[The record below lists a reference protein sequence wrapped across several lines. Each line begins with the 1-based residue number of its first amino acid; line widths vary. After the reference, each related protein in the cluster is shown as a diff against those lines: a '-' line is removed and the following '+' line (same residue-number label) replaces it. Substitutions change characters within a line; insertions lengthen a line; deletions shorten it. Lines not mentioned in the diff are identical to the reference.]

1 MTDAGAKPGR
11 RKWGKRLLIAV
22 LAGVLGLGGLA
33 WYVTTDSFQAMV
45 RRRLVAELQRITGG
59 HVEIGSIHTT
69 PFRFGVDVRDLTI
82 HGREAAGE
90 LPYVHVDRLVAR
102 IKLRSALGIGLG
114 FESLVLE
121 RPQVHI
127 ILYPNGTSNQP
138 EPQVAT
144 SHGSSVAKLV
154 SFSIGHLEVRHG
166 ALLWNDQKTPLD
178 GAADD
183 VSAELNYSL
192 LHLRYDGNLLIGK
205 INTEFDGYRPVAWMA
220 EAHFTLGH
228 DSLEVQSL
236 KATSGRSHLQANGRL
251 SNFRNPE
258 IAGTYDLTLDL
269 GEAGAVAR
277 HAEVHSGM
285 LQASGKASWSSS
297 QFASAG
303 KLLVKELD
311 WRSTSLNFRV
321 DSVSTQY
328 SLDPQR
334 LALSGM
340 TAKVLGGDVS
350 GDAEVSNWIPPAT
363 IRKNRAQRAAAEERG
378 SVRLRAKNLSAQ
390 EIVAVLSST
399 ARPFQGLNLAGAG
412 SGTIETRWRGSRQ
425 NAETEITLEVA
436 PAARVAQEQL
446 PVSARGHAIYR
457 SAPGELEV
465 SEFNANTRS
474 SQVRASGTLSTRAA
488 MKLSVST
495 SDLGEWERVLVA
507 VGYRQRTPIEMR
519 GQASFNGSATGRLTE
534 IDFEGKLQSQDFE
547 VLVPATAST
556 SRKEIRWDYLAAEIE
571 LSPHTFAA
579 HNGTLRH
586 RGTTVGF
593 DLEAGLDGRLFTDS
607 SAFTASMQMRDA
619 DIAEILAIAGYN
631 YPLSG
636 KMDLFVHAS
645 GTRAQP
651 HAEGTIHLAD
661 AVVRGEPIQQFD
673 SKFSISREHL
683 SLEEMRLAQ
692 YEAKVS
698 GDGIYDFLTRAFS
711 FHLYGSNFDLARFP
725 ALQSTRVPVEG
736 SMDFEAQSSGT
747 LDEPIINAK
756 IRLHD
761 LTLDHERM
769 GEYRFDAVTHRS
781 ELRLSG
787 HSEFKDAQL
796 DIDGTVNLRGDW
808 PSDVSLHFN
817 HLDVDPVLRNYLRGR
832 VTGHSTAAGDLR
844 LIGPWLNPREL
855 QVSGN
860 ISDFFA
866 NVEHIQ
872 VRNNGPL
879 RFAISGQ
886 VLDIQQLRLASQ
898 GTDLTVDGKVELGGE
913 RQLDLRATGNAD
925 LQLIQ
930 SFDPEFT
937 SKGTVA
943 VNLALAGTMARPAI
957 QGRLQVSNGSIQYGD
972 LPSALSDIN
981 GSLVFSTNRL
991 QIETLTAH
999 VGGGLVS
1006 FGGYATAYNRQ
1017 LNFDLTLTGQDVRL
1031 RYPPGISSVTNAQLR
1046 WAGSSAGS
1054 TLSGDM
1060 TITKLGVTPGFD
1072 FASYLQRSAQGSVLP
1087 QTDPVLNR
1095 IRMDVHVVTT
1105 PELEMQ
1111 TAIAR
1116 LSGDADLR
1124 LRGTAAKPVLLGRAD
1139 VIEGELYFS
1148 GTKYHMER
1156 GDITFSNP
1164 VTTTAVLDLQASTR
1178 VQDYDITVNLNGG
1191 TDKLN
1196 LSYHSEPPLPAGDI
1210 ISLLALGQTQEQSAQ
1225 MQQSSQSAF
1234 SGQASNLVLGEAL
1247 NSAISNRA
1255 QHLFGISHIKIN
1267 PQGIAT
1273 ETTPTQNN
1281 PYPAV
1286 TIEQQVRD
1294 NLSLAYTSN
1303 VNQTSQQ
1310 IIQGEYNVSKNLS
1323 IVGIR
1328 DYNGVVSFEVRLR
1341 QRRK

>member
-11 RKWGKRLLIAV
+11 RKWGKRLLVVALV
-22 LAGVLGLGGLA
+22 VVVGLGGLA
-33 WYVTTDSFQAMV
+33 WYATTDSFQAMV
-45 RRRLVAELQRITGG
+45 HRRLVAELQRITGG
-59 HVEIGSIHTT
+59 HVDIGTIHTI
-69 PFRFGVDVRDLTI
+69 PFRFVIDVRDLTI
-82 HGREAAGE
+82 HGREAASE
-90 LPYVHVDRLVAR
+90 VPYVHVDRLVAR

-121 RPQVHI
+121 RPLVHV
-127 ILYPNGTSNQP
+127 ILYPDGTSNQP
-138 EPQVAT
+138 EPQVKT
-144 SHGSSVAKLV
+144 SSGSSVAKLV
-154 SFSIGHLEVRHG
+154 SLSIGHLEIRHG
-166 ALLWNDQKTPLD
+166 AILWNDQKLPLD
-178 GAADD
+178 VAADD

-192 LHLRYDGNLLIGK
+192 LHLRYNGHLLIGK
-205 INTEFDGYRPVAWMA
+205 INTTFDGYRPVAWMA

-228 DSLEVQSL
+228 DNLELQSL
-236 KATSGRSHLQANGRL
+236 KATSGRSHVQANARL

-258 IAGTYDLTLDL
+258 IAGEYDLTVDL
-269 GEAGAVAR
+269 GEAGAISR
-277 HAEVHSGM
+277 YPEVHSGV
-285 LQASGKASWSSS
+285 LQVSGKGAWSRS
-297 QFASAG
+297 QFAYAG
-303 KLLVKELD
+303 KLLVKDLD
-311 WRSTSLNFRV
+311 WRSESLNFHA

-334 LALSGM
+334 LGLSGI
-340 TAKVLGGDVS
+340 TAKVMGGEVS
-350 GDAEVSNWIPPAT
+350 GDAEVSNWMRPAT
-363 IRKNRAQRAAAEERG
+363 LSKNRAQRVAAEEKG
-378 SVRLRAKNLSAQ
+378 SVRLRMNGLSAE
-390 EIVAVLSST
+390 EIVAALSSA
-399 ARPFQGLNLAGAG
+399 ARPFQGMNLAGEG
-412 SGTIETRWRGSRQ
+412 SGTIATRWRGSLR
-425 NAETEITLEVA
+425 NAESEITLEVA
-436 PAARVAQEQL
+436 PPARVSAEQL

-457 SAPGELEV
+457 SAPAELEV

-474 SQVRASGTLSTRAA
+474 SQVRASGTLSTHAA
-488 MKLSVST
+488 MKLSINT
-495 SDLGEWERVLVA
+495 SDLREWGRILVA
-507 VGYRQRTPIEMR
+507 SGYQERTPIEMR
-519 GQASFNGSATGRLTE
+519 GQASFAGSASGRLAE
-534 IDFEGKLQSQDFE
+534 VAFEGKLQSEDFE
-547 VLVPATAST
+547 VVIPATPTT
-556 SRKEIRWDYLAAEIE
+556 SRKEIRWDYLAAEVE
-571 LSPHTFAA
+571 LSPHTFVA

-586 RGTTVGF
+586 RETDVGF

-607 SAFTASMQMRDA
+607 SVFTASVQMRDA
-619 DIAEILAIAGYN
+619 DIAEVLAIAGYDD
-631 YPLSG
+631 PASG

-651 HAEGTIHLAD
+651 HAEGTLHLAD

-673 SKFSISREHL
+673 SKFSINREHL
-683 SLEEMRLAQ
+683 SLEEMRLAH

-711 FHLYGSNFDLARFP
+711 FHLNGSNFDLARFSS
-725 ALQSTRVPVEG
+725 LQSTRVAVEG
-736 SMDFEAQSSGT
+736 SLDFEAQSSGT
-747 LDEPIINAK
+747 LDEPILNAK

-769 GEYRFDAVTHRS
+769 GEYRFDAVTHGS

-787 HSEFKDAQL
+787 RSEFKDAQL
-796 DIDGTVNLRGDW
+796 DLDGTVNLRGDW
-808 PSDVSLHFN
+808 PSDVNLHFN
-817 HLDVDPVLRNYLRGR
+817 HLDVDPVLRNYGRGR
-832 VTGHSTAAGDLR
+832 VTGHSTAGGDLR
-844 LIGPWLNPREL
+844 LIGPWRKPREL
-855 QVSGN
+855 QVSGD
-860 ISDFFA
+860 IRDFFA
-866 NVEHIQ
+866 DVEHIQ
-872 VRNNGPL
+872 VHNNGPI

-886 VLDIQQLRLASQ
+886 VLDIQQLRLAGQ
-898 GTDLTVDGKVELGGE
+898 GTDLTVGGKVELSGDRE
-913 RQLDLRATGNAD
+913 LDLRASGNAD
-925 LQLIQ
+925 LQLIE
-930 SFDPEFT
+930 SFDSDFT

-943 VNLALAGTMARPAI
+943 VNLALAGTMARPTI
-957 QGRLQVSNGSIQYGD
+957 QGRLQVSGGSIQYSD
-972 LPSALSDIN
+972 LPSALNDIN

-1006 FGGYATAYNRQ
+1006 VGGYATAYNRQ
-1017 LNFDLTLTGQDVRL
+1017 LSFDLTLKGQDVRL
-1031 RYPPGISSVTNAQLR
+1031 RYPPGISSVTNEQLR
-1046 WAGSSAGS
+1046 WSGTSSAS

-1060 TITKLGVTPGFD
+1060 TITKLGITPGFD
-1072 FASYLQRSAQGSVLP
+1072 FASYLQRSAQSSVLP

-1095 IRMDVHVVTT
+1095 IRMDVHIVTT

-1116 LSGDADLR
+1116 LSGDADLH

-1156 GDITFSNP
+1156 GDVTFSNP

-1225 MQQSSQSAF
+1225 MQQSNQSAF

-1247 NSAISNRA
+1247 NSAVSNRA

-1294 NLSLAYTSN
+1294 NLTVAYTTN
-1303 VNQTSQQ
+1303 VNETSQQ
-1310 IIQGEYNVSKNLS
+1310 IIQGEYNISKSLS

-1328 DYNGVVSFEVRLR
+1328 DYNGVVSFEVRFR